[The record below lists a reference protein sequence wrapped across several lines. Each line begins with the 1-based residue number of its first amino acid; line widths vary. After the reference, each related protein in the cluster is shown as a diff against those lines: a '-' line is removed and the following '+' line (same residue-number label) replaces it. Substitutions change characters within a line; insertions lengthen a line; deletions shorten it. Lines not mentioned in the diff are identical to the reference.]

1 MQLLNA
7 VDVLK
12 DAGAITP
19 EFHAQVHAAHRDKP
33 ALFLVLLVK
42 VLEILVKL
50 AKYFAER
57 RKS

>member
-1 MQLLNA
+1 MQILKA
-7 VDVLK
+7 VDVLH

-19 EFHAQVHAAHRDKP
+19 EFYAQIHAAKADRP
-33 ALFLVLLVK
+33 ALFLALALK

-50 AKYFAER
+50 VKYFAER